1 MTEIKVR
8 EIKKVA
14 FLGGGALGAAYISKF
29 IDAKQFETVAVADG
43 GRYDR
48 LKIGGLIVNGE
59 PYHFPV
65 ARPGDRSTPADL
77 IIVALK
83 HHHLAGAVKD
93 LKNLVD
99 DNTTIIS
106 VMNGLDSEETI
117 AAVYGKDSILYA
129 ISIGIDALRDQ
140 NRVRFSN
147 PGKIIFGEAV
157 NNEPSEKVKQVQ
169 AAFDRAEIAHDT
181 PADMMRMMWWK
192 FMINVGINQAAAV
205 MRAPFG
211 VFQSST
217 DAQALM
223 ESLMREVIE
232 VARAS
237 DINLSGR
244 DIKEWY
250 GLLNTLS
257 ADGKPSML
265 QDIEAGRKTEVDIFA
280 GKMVALGESLGIPTP
295 FNRTLL
301 HTIRVLERNSD

>member
-1 MTEIKVR
+1 MQ

-29 IDAKQFETVAVADG
+29 IDAEDFEAVVVADG
-43 GRYDR
+43 ERYGRLTGD
-48 LKIGGLIVNGE
+48 GLIVNGKQ
-59 PYHFPV
+59 YRFPV
-65 ARPGDRSTPADL
+65 VRPGERSTAADL

-83 HHHLAGAVKD
+83 HHHLEGAVND

-99 DNTTIIS
+99 GNTTIIS

-117 AAVYGKDSILYA
+117 AAAYGQEAILFA

-140 NRVRFSN
+140 NNVRFSN

-157 NNEPSEKVKQVQ
+157 NDKTSRRVQRLQ
-169 AAFDRAEIAHDT
+169 AAFDRAGIAHDT

-211 VFQSST
+211 VFQVST

-223 ESLMREVIE
+223 EALMREVIE

-237 DINLSGR
+237 DINLSEQ

-250 GLLNTLS
+250 GFLNTLA

-265 QDIEAGRKTEVDIFA
+265 QDIEAGRQTEVDIFA
-280 GKMVALGESLGIPTP
+280 GKVVALGEAFGIPTP
-295 FNRTLL
+295 INLAVLRI
-301 HTIRVLERNSD
+301 IRVLEQHAA